1 MPIRVRLSSGLGTA
15 PTSLHSGFSAVQ
27 SAPARILTGVWHASI
42 GTRRRFQMLDFT
54 EGTTWFLS
62 GFGVTAFFVVLI
74 VVFAWFA
81 RRAEQR

>member
-1 MPIRVRLSSGLGTA
+1 
-15 PTSLHSGFSAVQ
+15 VQ
-27 SAPARILTGVWHASI
+27 SAPARILTDAWHASI

-54 EGTTWFLS
+54 EGTTWFIS
-62 GFGVTAFFVVLI
+62 GLGVTAFFIGVI